1 MDLSKQPETK
11 TMEFKKP
18 LAWKCTSDGEHWK
31 QSKDKKCRYCLPIY
45 DEADLLDKAYKDKPK
60 LEVVKD
66 E

>member
-11 TMEFKKP
+11 TTEIKKP

-45 DEADLLDKAYKDKPK
+45 DEVDLLEAI
-60 LEVVKD
+60 
-66 E
+66 